1 MIHFNEGSVGV
12 TAVICRCAQK
22 KILKFQTD
30 LTNTP
35 DQGYI
40 DCGRLRARTMTISA
54 KQKKEIIKRLHYVKG
69 QLAGVEKMI
78 NDGRVVKDV
87 YAQLKAAERALH
99 QAIYGVLDD
108 QLKKHFA
115 EVLVE
120 RLALCPG
127 DCDDA
132 ERLQFLKSEF
142 AKLDLKELIDELAW
156 LRNSLNSV
164 KPIDIS
170 IPKEVR
176 KR

>member
-1 MIHFNEGSVGV
+1 MIGS
-12 TAVICRCAQK
+12 K
-22 KILKFQTD
+22 E
-30 LTNTP
+30 
-35 DQGYI
+35 
-40 DCGRLRARTMTISA
+40 
-54 KQKKEIIKRLHYVKG
+54 KKEIVKRLHYVKG
-69 QLAGVEKMI
+69 QLAGVEKMLE
-78 NDGRVVKDV
+78 NGRLIKDI

-132 ERLQFLKSEF
+132 ERLQFLKGEF
-142 AKLDLKELIDELAW
+142 AKFDLKELIDELAW

-164 KPIDIS
+164 KPVTIS
-170 IPKEVR
+170 IPKEVK

>member
-1 MIHFNEGSVGV
+1 
-12 TAVICRCAQK
+12 
-22 KILKFQTD
+22 
-30 LTNTP
+30 
-35 DQGYI
+35 
-40 DCGRLRARTMTISA
+40 MTISP
-54 KQKKEIIKRLHYVKG
+54 KVKKEIIKRLHSIRG
-69 QLAGVEKMI
+69 QLAGVEKMLD
-78 NDGRVVKDV
+78 DGRLVKDI

-115 EVLVE
+115 EVLAE

-142 AKLDLKELIDELAW
+142 ANLGLKELIDELAW
-156 LRNSLNSV
+156 LRNSLNTV
-164 KPIDIS
+164 KTIS